1 MYVYYYCM
9 LTNSINTYQYSI
21 PPLNARKPLIAESV
35 IGSANNVP
43 TSNRSVIEPNVTRK
57 LRNNIPPNYL
67 RQAYANNQSSSNG
80 SLTESYIRSRASLSP
95 SYAHNEI
102 TTRYN
107 MVSAIPMKLIQIR
120 KSFDKIA

>member
-1 MYVYYYCM
+1 MI
-9 LTNSINTYQYSI
+9 TNQVTQNPYSI
-21 PPLNARKPLIAESV
+21 PPINVRKTLLEETTV
-35 IGSANNVP
+35 GSANYVP
-43 TSNRSVIEPNVTRK
+43 TSNRSVLETNVTSK

-67 RQAYANNQSSSNG
+67 RQAYTNNQSSSNG

-102 TTRYN
+102 ITRYN